1 MGKMSDF
8 FSNIKKSVCSIPGNI
23 KSKFIDMRVLRLKK
37 VPERLDVKLNHKNRK
52 SVHMLVRN
60 YEKQLKPIYDK
71 SISSEEIA
79 DAKRDDALRK
89 FDLKQHWKYRRINH
103 AYAMALFAGTLDEQK
118 KSELAS
124 AAAGLATARAD
135 KVAALEQE
143 RQKYLSEHP
152 FNADECQK
160 AKQEY
165 EAELE
170 KAQAEVDSKAVEL
183 RKQRHEEVE
192 KIRQKITQKI
202 DALFENNKSGNVLEI
217 ADDAV
222 LNVQHLC
229 MYFGGLHAVEDL
241 SFDVKKGEIFGLI
254 GPNGAGK
261 TTVFNCITQFY
272 KCTAGELIF
281 RNNENVVID
290 LKTKAVHDVILE
302 GMARTFQNVE
312 VIKEISVLEN
322 LLVAATRKY
331 SSNLFEQALGLPILS
346 NEEKLLKERAI
357 EILDF
362 LDLLAYKDWLAWG
375 LPYGVLKKV
384 EIARALM
391 ANPKLLILDEPAA
404 GLNNTETAQ
413 LAQLIVRIRD
423 EFNCS
428 ILLVE
433 HDMSLV
439 MSICDRICAISF
451 GKMLALGT
459 PADIQSNKQVQEA
472 YLGVDDGD
480 EKAQADKPEQA
491 SKAEEAITAEPEQPV
506 EQPKEETTTEEVKPT
521 TKKPR
526 ANNKGKEGA

>member
-1 MGKMSDF
+1 MGKTSDF

-23 KSKFIDMRVLRLKK
+23 KAKIIDMRVLHIKK
-37 VPERLDVKLNHKNRK
+37 APERLDVKLNQKNRK
-52 SVHMLVRN
+52 AVNALVKD
-60 YEKQLKPIYDK
+60 YEKQLKPLYDM
-71 SISSEEIA
+71 SISSEAIA
-79 DAKRDDALRK
+79 DAKRDEALRK
-89 FDLKQHWKYRRINH
+89 FDLKQHWAYRRINH
-103 AYAMALFAGTLDEQK
+103 AYATALFAGALDEQK
-118 KSELAS
+118 KSGH
-124 AAAGLATARAD
+124 AAALAELVVARENR
-135 KVAALEQE
+135 VAELEQA
-143 RQKYLSEHP
+143 RQKYIDERPSNIE
-152 FNADECQK
+152 ECQK
-160 AKQEY
+160 AKQKY

-170 KAQAEVDSKAVEL
+170 KAQAVVDEKVVEL
-183 RKQRHEEVE
+183 RSKRLEQVE
-192 KIRQKITQKI
+192 KARQKSTQKI
-202 DALFENNKSGNVLEI
+202 DAMFEKNTSSKELEI

-222 LNVQHLC
+222 LNIKNLC

-331 SSNLFEQALGLPILS
+331 SSNLFEQALSLPILS

-357 EILDF
+357 EILEF

-413 LAQLIVRIRD
+413 LAKLIVRIRD

-459 PADIQSNKQVQEA
+459 PAEIQSNKQVQEA
-472 YLGVDDGD
+472 YLGVDESE
-480 EKAQADKPEQA
+480 EKAD
-491 SKAEEAITAEPEQPV
+491 EPEKASEAAEAVTAGHDQSV
-506 EQPKEETTTEEVKPT
+506 ERSKEETAAEEP
-521 TKKPR
+521 KKPVAKKTR
-526 ANNKGKEGA
+526 TSKKGKEDA